1 MLTLR
6 DLHFDPASLGPMIL
20 TEIVPVYEYVEHDRT
35 DKILG
40 YRYIVAL
47 PETLYKRL
55 AIKIDPP
62 QRMEMPEAPVEVEFQ
77 NLEMSV
83 YEIRGKVN
91 ISARATGVRA
101 VTHKP

>member
-20 TEIVPVYEYVEHDRT
+20 TEIVPVYEYVEGNRT
-35 DKILG
+35 DKILA

-55 AIKIDPP
+55 GIKIDPP
-62 QRMEMPEAPVEVEFQ
+62 QRMDVPEAPMEVEFQ
-77 NLEMSV
+77 DLELSV
-83 YEIRGKVN
+83 YEIKGKVSIN
-91 ISARATGVRA
+91 AKATGIRP

>member
-20 TEIVPVYEYVEHDRT
+20 TEIVPVYEYVERNRT
-35 DKILG
+35 DKILA

-55 AIKIDPP
+55 AIRIDPP
-62 QRMEMPEAPVEVEFQ
+62 QRMDAPESPIEVEFQ

-83 YEIRGKVN
+83 YEIGGKVN
-91 ISARATGVRA
+91 ISAKATGIRP